1 MSTTFRI
8 TSTSTSPA
16 RVEVFARQHSF
27 TVDEPA
33 SLGGTDVGA
42 NPVEYLLG
50 ALTGCFNVVI
60 HLVAKEHDVEI
71 EALTLE
77 AEGDIDPSFFLGTS
91 SEGRAG
97 FTGIRI
103 RVGLTADADAETID
117 RIIAESKRRCP
128 VSDNLANLTPVEF
141 ELAAEDALVEA
152 A

>member
-33 SLGGTDVGA
+33 SLGGTDTGA

-50 ALTGCFNVVI
+50 ALTGCFNVVV

-77 AEGDIDPSFFLGTS
+77 AEGDIDPAKLLGTS

-103 RVGLTADADAETID
+103 RVDLTADADAATIT
-117 RIIAESKRRCP
+117 RIVEEAKERCP

-141 ELAAEDALVEA
+141 VLAPERELAR
-152 A
+152 